1 MVRAW
6 RWNGPCGASGTRE
19 SAMLTPVTPHHEGA
33 TRRRESQWSLTIGI
47 RDHGCHRRMV
57 EGSCWCHRHRH
68 CVVRA
73 WRWNGPCG
81 ASGTRESTMLTPV
94 TPPRRCDPPTRESVS
109 LTIGIRDHGCHRR
122 IVEGSC
128 WCHRHRYCVVR
139 AWRWN
144 GPFGAS
150 GTRESA
156 MLTPVTPPRRC
167 GLTTRESVS
176 LTIGS
181 IRDHGCQRGIR
192 LGHEEHVKARC

>member
-1 MVRAW
+1 MLFRSP
-6 RWNGPCGASGTRE
+6 RRCDPPTRE
-19 SAMLTPVTPHHEGA
+19 SV
-33 TRRRESQWSLTIGI
+33 SLTIGI
-47 RDHGCHRRMV
+47 RDHGWHRRMV
-57 EGSCWCHRHRH
+57 EGSWWCHRHGR

-73 WRWNGPCG
+73 WRWNGPFG

-122 IVEGSC
+122 MVEGSC
-128 WCHRHRYCVVR
+128 WCHRHRHCVVR

-156 MLTPVTPPRRC
+156 MLTPVTPPPRRC
-167 GLTTRESVS
+167 DPPTRESVP
-176 LTIGS
+176 LTIG
-181 IRDHGCQRGIR
+181 IRDHGRHRRMAEGSRCRHRHRRGACWAVER
-192 LGHEEHVKARC
+192 SLGGIGNT